1 VNDAATAPLSARA
14 LIDRVFAADHARD
27 LDGFL
32 ELLTDDVRLQIGG
45 LVDVRGK
52 SAARRAIA
60 ALFAAMHGIT
70 HRLVRGPFE
79 DGDGVTYVAEVTFD
93 RKLFGR
99 LTLPYAN
106 VLTRRGDRFSG
117 YAIQIDTS
125 RLLLPVAAVA
135 GAAVLAA
142 ILMTRALGGRVDT
155 RHFPRTR
162 GDLT

>member
-1 VNDAATAPLSARA
+1 MNVAATAPLSARA

-99 LTLPYAN
+99 LTLPYAI
-106 VLTRRGDRFSG
+106 VLTRRGDRFSE
-117 YAIQIDTS
+117 YAIEIDTS
-125 RLLLPVAAVA
+125 PLVAPVAGLGAVA
-135 GAAVLAA
+135 TIAGYLALRRIA
-142 ILMTRALGGRVDT
+142 QRPPA
-155 RHFPRTR
+155 PRPR
-162 GDLT
+162 KQLP